1 MRQRSEPLHSPR
13 RFPAAARRL
22 LDRIDEAYYDRVLTQ
37 EEFEENEQ
45 GEVPFV
51 CECGDTACFKV
62 IDASP
67 AEWERA
73 HSRGDQFVVAPTHVF
88 PNVESIVEQSDRYWV
103 VRKYALTADA

>member
-1 MRQRSEPLHSPR
+1 VQEETPTPR
-13 RFPAAARRL
+13 ERRL
-22 LDRIDEAYYDRVLTQ
+22 VKNELDFAAYNERRR
-37 EEFEENEQ
+37 EFEENEQ

-62 IDASP
+62 IDATP
-67 AEWERA
+67 AEWEQA